1 MRRARLGDGVITERD
16 NERHERPAPL
26 VWLRRFILLVSI
38 VVTGWLLLGGSS
50 AEAATTGVLDAT
62 GSPSLA
68 AVDAIRAEEP
78 GGTGIVEP
86 AALVRAT
93 DAVAEQGRQRSQSL
107 GSDSAAS
114 TGGDRARRVEGV
126 DGAVRAVEPPAE
138 SSLDTFGG
146 VLESTVS
153 PVTPV
158 ERSGQATSV
167 VGPQVTP
174 TLGAVIAAAQ
184 PVVGPVSE
192 VTPATPGE
200 PGVAGNDRE
209 TPGSS
214 VEAPRGSVLAYG
226 PESSAA
232 PADSARPSSGSSPAF
247 PPGGH
252 LLAGSATGGTAGGP
266 VLPEPVL
273 PVPGPSHDVPDGI
286 ASGGGAPGSV
296 DRGQNVFTDTSPL
309 VVAPELVSSVP
320 AASRS
325 TGHPERPIR
334 PSVSPD

>member
-26 VWLRRFILLVSI
+26 LWLRRFILLASI

-50 AEAATTGVLDAT
+50 AEAATTGAPDAT
-62 GSPSLA
+62 GSPSLT
-68 AVDAIRAEEP
+68 AVDAFRAVKP
-78 GGTGIVEP
+78 GGIGIREP
-86 AALVRAT
+86 AALLHAT
-93 DAVAEQGRQRSQSL
+93 DAVADQGRQRSQSL
-107 GSDSAAS
+107 GSNSTAS
-114 TGGDRARRVEGV
+114 TGGDSARRIEGV
-126 DGAVRAVEPPAE
+126 DGAVRTVESPAE
-138 SSLDTFGG
+138 SSLDTSGG
-146 VLESTVS
+146 ALDN
-153 PVTPV
+153 PA

-167 VGPQVTP
+167 AGPQVTP
-174 TLGAVIAAAQ
+174 TFGAVIAAAQ

-209 TPGSS
+209 APGSS
-214 VEAPRGSVLAYG
+214 VEAPRGSVPAYG
-226 PESSAA
+226 PESTAA
-232 PADSARPSSGSSPAF
+232 PLDSARPSSGSSPAS

-252 LLAGSATGGTAGGP
+252 LFAGSETGGTAGGP

-286 ASGGGAPGSV
+286 ASGGGAHGSV
-296 DRGQNVFTDTSPL
+296 DRGQNVSAGASPV
-309 VVAPELVSSVP
+309 VVAPELVWSVP
-320 AASRS
+320 AAGRS
-325 TGHPERPIR
+325 TGHPERASR

>member
-1 MRRARLGDGVITERD
+1 VITERD

-26 VWLRRFILLVSI
+26 VWLRRFILLASI

-50 AEAATTGVLDAT
+50 AEAATTGVLDAP
-62 GSPSLA
+62 GSPSLT
-68 AVDAIRAEEP
+68 AVDAIGAVEP
-78 GGTGIVEP
+78 SGTGSVEP
-86 AALVRAT
+86 AALPRAT

-107 GSDSAAS
+107 GSDSTAS
-114 TGGDRARRVEGV
+114 TGGDPARRAEGV
-126 DGAVRAVEPPAE
+126 DGAVRAVEPHAE
-138 SSLDTFGG
+138 STRDTFGG
-146 VLESTVS
+146 ALDSAVNPDS
-153 PVTPV
+153 PVNAV

-214 VEAPRGSVLAYG
+214 VGAPRGSVLAYG

-252 LLAGSATGGTAGGP
+252 LFAGSATRGTAGGP

-286 ASGGGAPGSV
+286 ASGGGAHGSV
-296 DRGQNVFTDTSPL
+296 DRGQNVSTDTSPL

-325 TGHPERPIR
+325 TGHPERAIR